1 MKTAASADQN
11 TILIEALERLTTE
24 PLLSDP
30 GRNER
35 TRDPAPDPQE
45 TPRLA
50 DLLDELALLIR
61 RFVKLPKPELAMLLA
76 VWITETYT
84 FDKFRYCGYLAL
96 RSATPRCGKTLLMRI
111 LSQSANG
118 TPSIVSIPTP
128 ATLYRSTRPVLL
140 LDEVDKLRNADKE
153 KYGEVLAVLNCG
165 FEAGAVIERCNKT
178 SLKVEEFRVYG
189 PKALAG
195 IEGIADTLAD
205 RSFQIQME
213 RSVHRMPRL
222 NVRKLDELFTQLRA
236 GLQGWAEHYGEQ
248 LAEIYDDLPDQ
259 LACLDGFDDRFQDIA
274 EPLVVLATLA
284 DAERP
289 EGPAILPRLLAGL
302 TAAAGRREPS
312 GREKQLL
319 AFLDIA
325 ATKVKAD
332 APAVNVDEIFVRS
345 AELVADCAVI
355 EDLAFIETPKK
366 LAGLLKHFD
375 LCPTFNHA
383 KTERGYW
390 IKQSWVETWR
400 GRYAKAGE
408 R

>member
-1 MKTAASADQN
+1 MARTEEMEIVQ
-11 TILIEALERLTTE
+11 ERFLKGVGR
-24 PLLSDP
+24 LLSQPSPIATAYAKAD
-30 GRNER
+30 RA
-35 TRDPAPDPQE
+35 DAP
-45 TPRLA
+45 PRLA
-50 DLLDELALLIR
+50 DLLDEIDVLIR
-61 RFVKLPKPELAMLLA
+61 RYVQLPMVELSLLIA
-76 VWITETYT
+76 VWLVETYT
-84 FDKFRYCGYLAL
+84 FVTFRYCGYLAL

-111 LSQSANG
+111 LSHVANG
-118 TPSIVSIPTP
+118 TPSITSIPTA
-128 ATLYRSTRPVLL
+128 ATLYRSTRSVLL

-178 SLKVEEFRVYG
+178 SLKVEQYRVYG

-205 RSFQIQME
+205 RSFQIQMQ
-213 RSVHRMPRL
+213 RSAHRMPRL

-236 GLQGWAEHYGEQ
+236 GLQGWAEHSGEQ
-248 LAEIYDDLPDQ
+248 IAAIYDELPDQ
-259 LACLDGFDDRFQDIA
+259 LACLDGYDDRFQDIA

-289 EGPAILPRLLAGL
+289 EGLAILPRLLAGL
-302 TAAAGRREPS
+302 KAAAGRREPS
-312 GREKQLL
+312 GRERQLL

-325 ATKVKAD
+325 KAKLEE
-332 APAVNVDEIFVRS
+332 ADETFVRS
-345 AELVADCAVI
+345 ADLLADCGEI
-355 EDLAFIETPKK
+355 EDLAFIETGRR

-375 LCPTFNHA
+375 LCPSFNHA

-390 IKQSWVETWR
+390 ITKSWVETWR

-408 R
+408 A